1 MVSRLVFVSTSLA
14 VSAFPPQEN
23 DMTADKAVSNPMA
36 KVACPECG
44 KKLADKN
51 GVYLHL
57 KAKHG
62 GKGSGAFK
70 HQYEP
75 DDESFAD
82 RAVQAEIDRACGVP
96 NPDIDWLLR

>member
-1 MVSRLVFVSTSLA
+1 
-14 VSAFPPQEN
+14 
-23 DMTADKAVSNPMA
+23 MTGPA
-36 KVACPECG
+36 KVACPQCG
-44 KKLADKN
+44 KRLFDRN

-70 HQYEP
+70 SETD

-82 RAVQAEIDRACGVP
+82 RAVQAEIDRAAGID
-96 NPDIDWLLR
+96 NPDIDWLIP